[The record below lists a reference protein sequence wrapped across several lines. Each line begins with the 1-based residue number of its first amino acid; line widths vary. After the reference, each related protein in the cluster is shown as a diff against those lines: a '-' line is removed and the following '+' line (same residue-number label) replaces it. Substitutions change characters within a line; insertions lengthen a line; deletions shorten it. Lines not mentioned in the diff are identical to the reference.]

1 MRVAKRR
8 GVRTISPRADEV
20 YVVLKLE
27 RYVPMP
33 QHAQGGFDH
42 GDVYLS
48 NGFVYVAHTANGTV
62 EVVDGLKGIHHKTIP
77 GCPEGSGV
85 ITAQADGLVFAASRG
100 TGKVLVIH
108 AAKGTVTK
116 TIQVG
121 SKPNGVAWDDD
132 HGVLMV
138 ADVGDLH
145 ARLVDPERG
154 EVLKTS
160 KLPGRPRWCKYSDY
174 QDRFVINLRDPAGYV
189 TLSPRNGD
197 VSPIVPIKVSG
208 PHGLDLSADG
218 REAYIACD
226 GGAVVAMDLDKGVE
240 TCRAKIPGEPDVTW
254 LNPKRKFL
262 YCAIAKP
269 GLLVTIDLVEMKVIQ
284 QVKTEEGAGTFAFDQ
299 SRQRLYSFLP
309 KTCRVATYIES

>member
-1 MRVAKRR
+1 
-8 GVRTISPRADEV
+8 
-20 YVVLKLE
+20 VVLKLE
-27 RYVPMP
+27 RYVSMP
-33 QHAQGGFDH
+33 QHTQGGFDH
-42 GDVYLS
+42 GDVYLA
-48 NGFVYVAHTANGTV
+48 NGFVYIAHTANGTV
-62 EVVDGLKGIHHKTIP
+62 EVMDGIKGTLQKTIL

-85 ITAQADGLVFAASRG
+85 VIAQADGLVFAASRG

-108 AAKGTVTK
+108 AAKGTVSK

-121 SKPNGVAWDDD
+121 SKPNGLAWDDD

-138 ADVGDLH
+138 ADVADLH
-145 ARLVDPERG
+145 ARLVDPDRG
-154 EVLKTS
+154 EVLKAS
-160 KLPGRPRWCKYSDY
+160 RLPGRPRWCSYSGY
-174 QDRFVINLRDPAGYV
+174 LDRFVINLRDPAGYV
-189 TLSPRNGD
+189 TLSPRNGE
-197 VSPIVPIKVSG
+197 VSPVVQIKVPG

-254 LNPKRKFL
+254 LNARRKFL
-262 YCAIAKP
+262 YCALPKP
-269 GLLVTIDLVEMKVIQ
+269 GLLASIDLVEMKTMQ
-284 QVKTEEGAGTFAFDQ
+284 LVKTEEGAGTFAFDQ

>member
-1 MRVAKRR
+1 M
-8 GVRTISPRADEV
+8 
-20 YVVLKLE
+20 VLKLE
-27 RYVPMP
+27 RYVAMP
-33 QHAQGGFDH
+33 PHTGGGFDH

-62 EVVDGLKGIHHKTIP
+62 EVVDGLKGTLQKTIP

-85 ITAQADGLVFAASRG
+85 VCAQADGLVFAASRG

-108 AAKGTVTK
+108 AAKGTVSK

-121 SKPNGVAWDDD
+121 SRPNGMAWDDD

-138 ADVGDLH
+138 ADIADLH

-154 EVLKTS
+154 EVLKVS
-160 KLPGRPRWCKYSDY
+160 RLPGRPRWCCYSDY
-174 QDRFVINLRDPAGYV
+174 LDRFVINLRDPAGYV

-197 VSPIVPIKVSG
+197 VSPVVPIKVPG

-226 GGAVVAMDLDKGVE
+226 GGAIVAMDLEKGTE
-240 TCRAKIPGEPDVTW
+240 TCRTKIDGEPDVTW
-254 LNPKRKFL
+254 LNARRKFL
-262 YCAIAKP
+262 YCALPKP
-269 GLLVTIDLVEMKVIQ
+269 GLLATIDLVEMKVVN

-309 KTCRVATYIES
+309 KSCRVATYIES